1 MISNLGTWFSIAVLA
16 VALLI
21 AILLTSS
28 GLARRTRESGTLKAL
43 GWSNNREVAQVAG
56 ESMVRSIIGGIAGLA
71 LGLGAVAIINA
82 SGPVISARGTTTTPA
97 GGQGA
102 PAGMPSGGPVGQA
115 FGNAASQAQDIV
127 LHAPVSLWI
136 VLLAIGLAILS
147 GLVAGAFGGWR
158 AARAWWS
165 SRTSTSRGQLTKVRR
180 DYIGFVFQD
189 FNLIPTLNAYENVN
203 TALEGRAIFNAEG
216 LTIIA
221 VTHDSGVAAR
231 AKRRLHLQGGQIFDE
246 SDPALRRH

>member
-1 MISNLGTWFSIAVLA
+1 MLQLECRLA
-16 VALLI
+16 AP
-21 AILLTSS
+21 
-28 GLARRTRESGTLKAL
+28 
-43 GWSNNREVAQVAG
+43 W
-56 ESMVRSIIGGIAGLA
+56 VR
-71 LGLGAVAIINA
+71 
-82 SGPVISARGTTTTPA
+82 
-97 GGQGA
+97 
-102 PAGMPSGGPVGQA
+102 A

-136 VLLAIGLAILS
+136 VLLASGLAILS

-158 AARAWWS
+158 AARIWWY

-189 FNLIPTLNAYENVN
+189 FSLIHTLNAYENVN
-203 TALEGRAIFNAEG
+203 TALEGRGIPNAEG
-216 LTIIA
+216 LTIIV

-246 SDPALRRH
+246 SDPALRRHSTQGPLIARGIAGRKLRRRTQEEKLKPGCLEMCCENLQATRLLP